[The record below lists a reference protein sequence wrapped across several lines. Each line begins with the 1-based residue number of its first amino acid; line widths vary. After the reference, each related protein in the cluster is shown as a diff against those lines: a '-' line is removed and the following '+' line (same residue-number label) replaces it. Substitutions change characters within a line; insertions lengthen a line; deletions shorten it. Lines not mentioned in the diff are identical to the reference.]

1 MLLLFHLN
9 DCFILASSY
18 NSCQDNNFNIFRY
31 AFAFQ
36 IDSPYI
42 ELFNREMLI
51 MQERG
56 MIKDLWQKF
65 VKGKFL
71 QLTQLLSWLL
81 FRQIFVHFH

>member
-1 MLLLFHLN
+1 MNIWIRDHQ
-9 DCFILASSY
+9 ILIL
-18 NSCQDNNFNIFRY
+18 CHFDLPIFRY

-56 MIKDLWQKF
+56 MIKDLWHKF
-65 VKGKFL
+65 VKGNFSLKL
-71 QLTQLLSWLL
+71 YS
-81 FRQIFVHFH
+81 